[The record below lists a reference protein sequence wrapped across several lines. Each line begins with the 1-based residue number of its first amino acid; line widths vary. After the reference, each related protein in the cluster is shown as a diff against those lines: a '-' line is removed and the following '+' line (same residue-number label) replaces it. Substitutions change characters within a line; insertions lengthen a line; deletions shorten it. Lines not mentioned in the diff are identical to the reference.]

1 MVFRIIFTVCLIMGL
16 NEAFSNI
23 IYDKKD
29 ISITDIELNRFID
42 LNKKNYGSN
51 LSNNKAIKE
60 VVLMKKT
67 LKFLLKNNPEFI
79 SAIDKKIIL
88 EFGEKIANDQFLYNY
103 LRFQNIRN
111 EFISNYFLNEFNLE
125 NLKSIYL
132 SLPEIKLPLS
142 KNNCLTIEKL
152 HIVNN
157 DEIFLLSF
165 FENLKTNQKNFLTE
179 LDSVQYN
186 VCFSEKLFIQI
197 ESILFDYIR
206 NKTQKEFNEF
216 IYEKI
221 I

>member
-1 MVFRIIFTVCLIMGL
+1 MVFRTLCTLCLILGF
-16 NEAFSNI
+16 NETFSNI
-23 IYDKKD
+23 IYDKKN

-42 LNKKNYGSN
+42 LSKKNYGNS

-60 VVLMKKT
+60 IVLMKKT
-67 LKFLLKNNPEFI
+67 LNFLLKNNPEFI
-79 SAIDKKIIL
+79 SVIDQRIIL
-88 EFGEKIANDQFLYNY
+88 DFGKDIANDQFLYNY

-111 EFISNYFLNEFNLE
+111 EFISNYFLNDFNLN

-132 SLPEIKLPLS
+132 SLPELKLPLS

-152 HIVNN
+152 HIVNS

-165 FENLKTNQKNFLTE
+165 FENLKKDQKNFLTE
-179 LDSVQYN
+179 VDNIQYN
-186 VCFSEKLFIQI
+186 VCLSEKLFIQI
-197 ESILFDYIR
+197 EGIVFDYIR

-216 IYEKI
+216 IYGKI